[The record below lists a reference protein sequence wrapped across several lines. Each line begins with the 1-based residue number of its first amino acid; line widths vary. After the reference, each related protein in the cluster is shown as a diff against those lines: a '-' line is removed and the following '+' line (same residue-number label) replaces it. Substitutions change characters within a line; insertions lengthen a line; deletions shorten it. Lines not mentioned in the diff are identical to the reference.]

1 MSVTSIQFIGLFVV
15 MVNTG
20 AGLHILL
27 PHFPGTPYA
36 GHISVI
42 QYSPGDVS
50 SSTWTGVTT
59 CGSGGSL
66 LCAPIDL
73 ETITFSGAVDPSP
86 GDVVGAI
93 PHLRCCCASMTDIL
107 PKYKDP
113 AATGKLSAHIFVEH
127 GAVEAIS
134 DVNGRTD
141 TWVTMHSVDPTGITV
156 TANAGTSGSVNIV
169 FKPGAPFTILNTM
182 TSTDTTP
189 PHYLAYYLMGSGSST
204 CSAVP
209 TDGAPCAAQTTECT
223 LTKKATLKSAKPLA
237 KPKRTGPIHTGVLDI
252 TPDCSNSHFP

>member
-15 MVNTG
+15 MMNSG

-27 PHFPGTPYA
+27 PHFPGTPFA
-36 GHISVI
+36 DHISVI
-42 QYSPGDVS
+42 QYNPSDVS
-50 SSTWTGVTT
+50 SVTWPGVTS
-59 CGSGGSL
+59 CGPSGSL
-66 LCAPIDL
+66 RCAPINL
-73 ETITFSGAVDPSP
+73 ETITFSGASDPSP
-86 GDVVGAI
+86 SDIVGAI
-93 PHLRCCCASMTDIL
+93 PHLRCCCAAMTDIL

-127 GAVEAIS
+127 GAVEAIA

-141 TWVTMHSVDPTGITV
+141 TWVTMHSTDPAGITV

-189 PHYLAYYLMGSGSST
+189 PHFLAYYLMGIDRST
-204 CSAVP
+204 CTAVP
-209 TDGAPCAAQTTECT
+209 TDGPPCAAQTTECA
-223 LTKKATLKSAKPLA
+223 LSKKTSVKSVKPPAKA
-237 KPKRTGPIHTGVLDI
+237 KRTVPVHAGPLEFTA
-252 TPDCSNSHFP
+252 DCSNSHFP